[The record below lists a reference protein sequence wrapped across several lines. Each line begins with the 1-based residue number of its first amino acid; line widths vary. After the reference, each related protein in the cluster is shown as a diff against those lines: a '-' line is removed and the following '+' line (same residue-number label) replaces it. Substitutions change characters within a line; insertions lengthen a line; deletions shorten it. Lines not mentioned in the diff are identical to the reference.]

1 MDYVKQVNDR
11 ARDAE
16 VPILYIIENPD
27 WKAIST
33 YFNATSW
40 DFIRSPVE
48 EEELYARILNLIQI
62 HRAQADLEL
71 VNRKLSEA
79 SRTIEEKNSNL
90 EILVSRL
97 DRLSLTDEL
106 TGLSNRR
113 CISNRVNTELA
124 RSKRTGRSLAL
135 IMGDL
140 DLFKLVND
148 RYGHLAGDAVL
159 SESAKRIAESLREG
173 DAVGRWGGEEF
184 LIILPETD
192 LQAAKQVAE
201 RIRTQVGTLPI
212 AYGAESIYITISLGV
227 ATLIPTEKDD
237 TEGAASLLIRAAD
250 DALYRAKARGRNR
263 VEALG
268 VVSPN
273 GTPGSP
279 NGRS

>member
-1 MDYVKQVNDR
+1 
-11 ARDAE
+11 
-16 VPILYIIENPD
+16 
-27 WKAIST
+27 
-33 YFNATSW
+33 
-40 DFIRSPVE
+40 
-48 EEELYARILNLIQI
+48 
-62 HRAQADLEL
+62 
-71 VNRKLSEA
+71 
-79 SRTIEEKNSNL
+79 
-90 EILVSRL
+90 
-97 DRLSLTDEL
+97 
-106 TGLSNRR
+106 
-113 CISNRVNTELA
+113 
-124 RSKRTGRSLAL
+124 
-135 IMGDL
+135 
-140 DLFKLVND
+140 
-148 RYGHLAGDAVL
+148 
-159 SESAKRIAESLREG
+159 
-173 DAVGRWGGEEF
+173 